1 MLSTDLCYV
10 LHTRPYRETSIIA
23 HLFTRDCGRF
33 SGVHRGVRGRALGSP
48 FKPFNLVQVGWTG
61 RGDLK
66 TLTSVEPLEYAAL
79 ASRALYLGLYIN
91 ELLLRL
97 VHEYD
102 PHPALFDHYHTVIGE
117 LQLSENIEPSLRRF
131 EFFLLREIGYGLL
144 LDTDADTGEP
154 LLGTARY
161 TFLPNVG
168 FKHDDEGREGL
179 YSFSGLELLAMAR
192 GEFETVGASAK
203 RLVRL
208 AMAPLLG
215 GKPLKTRELFQN
227 LPTNIGSRR

>member
-1 MLSTDLCYV
+1 MHSTDLCYV

-23 HLFTRDCGRF
+23 YLFTRGCGRF
-33 SGVHRGVRGRALGSP
+33 SGVYRGVRGRAVGNS
-48 FKPFNLVQVGWTG
+48 FKPFNLIQVGWTG

-66 TLTSVEPLEYAAL
+66 TLTSVEPLEYGTL
-79 ASRALYLGLYIN
+79 ANRNLYLGLYVN

-102 PHPALFDHYHTVIGE
+102 PHPALFDRYHTIIGE
-117 LQLSENIEPSLRRF
+117 LQSSENIEPPLRRF
-131 EFFLLREIGYGLL
+131 EFFLLREIGYGLP
-144 LDTDADTGEP
+144 LDTDVDTGEP
-154 LLGTARY
+154 LVSTVNY
-161 TFLPNVG
+161 TFQPNVG
-168 FKHDDEGREGL
+168 FKRDDEARGGL
-179 YSFSGLELLAMAR
+179 YSFSGLELLALSR
-192 GEFETVGASAK
+192 GEFEAAGASAK

-227 LPTNIGSRR
+227 VSTNLGFHP